1 MTEAYLTMN
10 DMSEITTLMSNMNR
24 FKNGRY
30 NLEIVLT
37 DKLSKAP
44 IGTVKQIA
52 KGGDFCFVPNS
63 TYTPYAPTDR
73 GE

>member
-1 MTEAYLTMN
+1 MN

-44 IGTVKQIA
+44 IGTVKQVS
-52 KGGDFCFVPNS
+52 KSGEFVFVP
-63 TYTPYAPTDR
+63 TGAYAPYQPTDK